1 MIEFLDGI
9 DKSLFLFLNACH
21 SDFWDP
27 IMWWISG
34 KSSWIFLYVLILVW
48 LGVKHKWRILIIMLF
63 VILLVTATDQISVHF
78 FKNVFQRF
86 RPCHNP
92 ELKQLVHLVHNHCGG
107 KFGFV
112 SSHAANTFGVA
123 IFSSALI
130 KNKYYKW
137 FILLWAALVS
147 YSRIYL
153 GVHYPG
159 DILGGALLGAGIGFL
174 FARLYTLVESR
185 YLNNICFFNN

>member
-1 MIEFLDGI
+1 MIEFLDGL
-9 DKSLFLFLNACH
+9 DKSLFLFFNAFH

-27 IMWWISG
+27 VMWWISG
-34 KSSWIFLYVLILVW
+34 KTSWIFLYIIILIW
-48 LGVKHKWRILIIMLF
+48 LGVKHKWRMLVIILFI
-63 VILLVTATDQISVHF
+63 VLLVTATDQSSVHF

-92 ELKQLVHLVHNHCGG
+92 EIKQLVHLVHNHCGG

-123 IFSSALI
+123 VFSSSLI
-130 KNKYYKW
+130 RNRYFKW
-137 FILLWAALVS
+137 FIISWAVVVS

-174 FARLYTLVESR
+174 FASLYTMVESR
-185 YLNNICFFNN
+185 YLNNI